1 MKEDQQTNLLRICS
15 LIDHIQIDDRDIERI
30 KLFKIELEQEEY
42 TNGVILDIL
51 TQIERKHDKTA
62 DKKRLLEL
70 MALRNTAERESIVY
84 ER

>member
-1 MKEDQQTNLLRICS
+1 MIYKIE
-15 LIDHIQIDDRDIERI
+15 IDDRDIERI